1 MPLAGD
7 AVRVELTIDGGF
19 AYIPGLAGPIVL
31 DGAQLAAADA
41 GELGRLCRAALA
53 VTKRASAKQRAAMP
67 DARRY
72 QLTIALDDKKHEL
85 VAADPI
91 SPPAVAA
98 LIAFVRQ
105 HGVARHPFPRPV

>member
-41 GELGRLCRAALA
+41 GELRRLCRAALA
-53 VTKRASAKQRAAMP
+53 VATSAAGTKRAAMP

-72 QLTIALDDKKHEL
+72 RLTIAIDDKKHEL

-105 HGVARHPFPRPV
+105 YGVARNP

>member
-1 MPLAGD
+1 MPFAEG
-7 AVRVELTIDGGF
+7 AMRVELTIDGGF

-41 GELGRLCRAALA
+41 GELRRLCRAALA
-53 VTKRASAKQRAAMP
+53 VTKRASAKQRAAIP

-72 QLTIALDDKKHEL
+72 QLTIVIDDARHEL
-85 VAADPI
+85 TAADPI

-105 HGVARHPFPRPV
+105 HGVARNP